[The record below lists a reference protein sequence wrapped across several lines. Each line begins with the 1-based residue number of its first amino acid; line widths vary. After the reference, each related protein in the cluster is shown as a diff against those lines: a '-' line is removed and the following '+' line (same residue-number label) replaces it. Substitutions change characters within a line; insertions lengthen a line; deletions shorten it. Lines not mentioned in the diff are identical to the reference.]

1 MSKIPA
7 KKKPAKKAAPAKKPA
22 KQKPEEFVPAT
33 AYESLS
39 LDHQRFVDEYLIDQ
53 NATRAYMRCPG
64 YAGAAYESARTLGA
78 KLLTNVR
85 IKAAV
90 AERQAAT
97 RKRLE
102 LTSDNV
108 LRQLARMAFVD
119 LKGLYRGDGSLR
131 APHEL
136 DDDTAAAVQQIEV
149 VEEFGKDDGGN
160 RSLIGYTKKVRLVDR
175 KGATELAMKH
185 LGLLKERVEITGHE
199 SLLEMLR

>member
-1 MSKIPA
+1 MSTKPA
-7 KKKPAKKAAPAKKPA
+7 KKKPAKKPAPKVSKPKA
-22 KQKPEEFVPAT
+22 EKAPEPAT

-53 NATRAYMRCPG
+53 NATRAYMRCPT
-64 YAGAAYESARTLGA
+64 YAGVTYESAMTNGPRLLGNA
-78 KLLTNVR
+78 RVR
-85 IKAAV
+85 AAV
-90 AERQAAT
+90 AERQEAT

-119 LKGLYRGDGSLR
+119 LKGLYRDDGSLR

-149 VEEFGKDDGGN
+149 VEEFGKDGAGN
-160 RSLIGYTKKVRLVDR
+160 RALIGYTKKVRLVDR

-199 SLLEMLR
+199 ALLEMLR